1 MTSENKKKR
10 VTIKEIA
17 HQANL
22 SVATVGRV
30 FASPEQVKPDT
41 LERVMGVAKELGY
54 QPNLAGKALRTGK
67 SYEIAI
73 MLPFDRLG
81 AASTMGAAQYNL
93 IAGFSSNLHSCGYN
107 MKLLPYT
114 SRKEMKDVFES
125 YLAKFRPDAF
135 VLTQLEPKDFRIS
148 KLANKQIPMVTF
160 GQSDLKI
167 PTHQFDFDNYAFT
180 KEAVEHLISQGK
192 KSITYISAN
201 DNYMHYI
208 NQLAGFE
215 AASNNKLAQG
225 IRLNTI
231 KLDLADEAKVESAL
245 NEVVA
250 TSDAVITV
258 SVHLTHQLKRA
269 AIAQGKKVGE
279 DITICTS
286 TATLNLLQ
294 MLDVP
299 VLCYYQDFSLAGD
312 TLSTLALELAN
323 NTMAEPKKVI
333 NSYEI
338 IELNS

>member
-1 MTSENKKKR
+1 MASENKKKR

-41 LERVMGVAKELGY
+41 LERVMEVAKKLGY

-114 SRKEMKDVFES
+114 SRKEMEDVFDS

-135 VLTQLEPKDFRIS
+135 VLTQLEPQDFRIS
-148 KLANKQIPMVTF
+148 QLANKQIPIVTF
-160 GQSDLKI
+160 GQSDLDI
-167 PTHQFDFDNYAFT
+167 PTHQFDFDNFAFT
-180 KEAVEHLISQGK
+180 NEAVEHLIKQGK
-192 KSITYISAN
+192 KSITYISAD

-215 AASNNKLAQG
+215 AATKSKHRDG
-225 IRLNTI
+225 VRLNTI
-231 KLDLADEAKVESAL
+231 RLDLADEANVEKTL
-245 NEVVA
+245 NDVVA
-250 TSDAVITV
+250 NSDAVITV
-258 SVHLTHQLKRA
+258 SVHLTHQLKKATR
-269 AIAQGKKVGE
+269 AQGKKVGQ

-312 TLSTLALELAN
+312 ILSTLAIDLAN
-323 NTMAEPKKVI
+323 NGLVEPKKII

-338 IELNS
+338 IELNT